1 LSTSSADSTNQ
12 VVYDSANTDDRF
24 SAAMAASRSSLE
36 GVGLDRDGDRM
47 PRADRQ
53 DRGRVLD
60 VNNFNAIRI
69 SLASPEAIRDWSHGE
84 VTKPETINY
93 RTLKPEHGGLFCE
106 RIFGPTR
113 DWECYCG
120 KYKRIRH
127 AGTVCDKCGVEV
139 TRSKVRRERMGHIE
153 LAAPVAHIWFVK
165 GTPTRLGLLLDI
177 TPRNLERILYFASYL
192 VTNVDDDARQS
203 AIEEINEEHEAI
215 VAELRADAEAQLSEI
230 SENVTREV
238 GNLTDSAKKVT
249 AAAQQRSK
257 QELEVLRTDYE
268 ALSAR
273 LGELDGQSAPETI
286 SFGGRLV
293 VEEGEA
299 VNADRIS
306 RLEDAYRAERD
317 RVEKQYDTEAGGADA
332 LSGAE
337 SDQLTY
343 EADERRKKIEDKLAE
358 EIKAEETQRNE
369 VLKQLNDLKELQILS
384 ESQYR
389 ELQEAIP
396 SGVFKAGMGAEAV
409 FEFVKKV
416 DLDQLALD
424 LRTEMQSA
432 SDVKRKKAT
441 KRLRVV
447 EALRKSGNQP
457 AWMIF
462 TALPVIPPELRP
474 MVQLDGGRFATSD
487 LNDLYRR
494 VINRNNRLKRLLEL
508 GAPDIIVRNEKR
520 MLQEAVDALIDNGRR
535 GRVVSGSGKH
545 KLKSLSDLLKGK
557 QGRFRQNLL
566 GKRVDYSGRSV
577 IVVGP
582 RLELDECGLPKRMA
596 LELFKPFV
604 MRKLVDKGFAHN
616 IKAAKRLVERVDSRV
631 WDVLEEVVQDYV
643 VLLNRAPTLHRLGI
657 QAFRVQLIDGSAIQL
672 HPLVCQAF
680 NADFDGDQMAVHVP
694 LSRAAQAEAR
704 ERMLSVRNLLS
715 PSNGDPIVSPTQDI
729 VLGCYYMTSKVN
741 FDEEYAR
748 GTLPRGWGK
757 VFSSME
763 EVKTAYDC
771 GVVDLQAD
779 ITVHTDRYAQQPG
792 EVQKIDTTV
801 GRVIFN
807 MTLPPDIRTF
817 YNDTMGRKQLRAVV
831 ADAYR
836 LFRDPV
842 RVAGVVNDIKQ
853 TGFIYST
860 RGGMTVSV
868 SDVTMSET
876 KPAILAAA
884 DVRAD
889 TLDRQFRRG
898 LVTEEER
905 LRELEVIWNGA
916 RDDLTKDVE
925 DRLHPQNNVW
935 MMADSG
941 AKGNMN
947 QITQMAG
954 MRGLVL
960 DPEGKIIEIPIR
972 SNFREGLTVLEYFI
986 STHGARKGLA
996 DTAIR
1001 TADSGYLT
1009 RRLCDVAQDVMV
1021 TIEDCGTEQG
1031 ITQSRILSDGKRMPD
1046 DDFRAKIIG
1055 RVLAADLVHPET
1067 GEILFEKG
1075 TELTDRFDMPDGS
1088 QRDFV
1093 REVLDAGVMQVI
1105 SRSVL
1110 MCEASHG
1117 VCQQC
1122 YGRDLA
1128 SGKLVERG
1136 EAVGIIAAQSIGEP
1150 GTQLTMRTFHTGG
1163 VARADITS
1171 GLPRVEELFE
1181 ARSPKG
1187 RAVLAE
1193 KEGMVKIE
1201 QTDEGRK
1208 LFIVSEEETVRTYR
1222 LGEGWQPQL
1231 QPGDPVVKD
1240 RTVIALGPDEQK
1252 LTADINGSFIL
1263 DDRTIYVRN
1272 VEQVE
1277 EERAV
1282 PVTYQILV
1290 ESGSTVLPGQQ
1301 LTEGAKDPQDILL
1314 TQGRDDVQSYII
1326 EEVQKVYKAQG
1337 VNTNDKHIE
1346 VMCRQMMRKVSIVH
1360 PGDTDYLPEERIDRF
1375 EFQQI
1380 NEEILAQGGEPAT
1393 AMPVLLGITKA
1404 SLETDS
1410 FLSAASFQ
1418 QTTSVLTEAAINGKV
1433 DQLRGLKENV
1443 IIGKLIPAGT
1453 GFGASL
1459 GLPTAAESLNAA
1471 TLARLEKE
1479 RGEGADAEI
1488 GELMVP
1494 TGVAMLDRPDEDSMF
1509 SITGPQ
1515 DSPLNDDTN

>member
-1 LSTSSADSTNQ
+1 
-12 VVYDSANTDDRF
+12 
-24 SAAMAASRSSLE
+24 
-36 GVGLDRDGDRM
+36 M

>member
-1 LSTSSADSTNQ
+1 MSTPLGESSNLDRLMTNPNGHA
-12 VVYDSANTDDRF
+12 VTATLTPARGG
-24 SAAMAASRSSLE
+24 SSLE
-36 GVGLDRDGDRM
+36 GANIGDRGM
-47 PRADRQ
+47 PRIDRQ

-153 LAAPVAHIWFVK
+153 LAAPVAHIWYVK

-192 VTNVDDDARQS
+192 ITSVDDEARQS
-203 AIEEINEEHEAI
+203 AVAEINEEHEAI
-215 VAELRADAEAQLSEI
+215 VAELRDEAESQLAELDDH
-230 SENVTREV
+230 VTREV

-249 AAAQQRSK
+249 AAASQRSK

-268 ALSAR
+268 SMVAR
-273 LGELDGQSAPETI
+273 LTELDNQSAPETM
-286 SFGGRLV
+286 SFAGRLI
-293 VEEGEA
+293 VEQDEA
-299 VNADRIS
+299 VNADRIT
-306 RLEDAYRAERD
+306 RLEEAYKAERD

-337 SDQLTY
+337 SDQITY
-343 EADERRKKIEDKLAE
+343 EADERRKKIEDKLNE
-358 EIKAEETQRNE
+358 EIKAEAKQRDD
-369 VLKQLNDLKELQILS
+369 VLKQLNDLKPLQILS
-384 ESQYR
+384 EAQYR

-424 LRTEMQSA
+424 LRTEMQA
-432 SDVKRKKAT
+432 VSDVKRKKAT

-447 EALRKSGNQP
+447 EALRKSGNDP

-582 RLELDECGLPKRMA
+582 NLQLDECGLPKRMA

-616 IKAAKRLVERVDSRV
+616 IKAAKRLVERVDVRV
-631 WDVLEEVVQDYV
+631 WDVLEEVVVNYV

-657 QAFRVQLIDGSAIQL
+657 QAFKVQLIDGSAIQL
-672 HPLVCQAF
+672 HPLVCSAF

-694 LSRAAQAEAR
+694 LSQAAQKEAR
-704 ERMLSVRNLLS
+704 ERMLSVKNLLS

-729 VLGCYYMTSKVN
+729 VLGCYYMTSKVT
-741 FDEEYAR
+741 FEEEYPK

-763 EVKTAYDC
+763 EVKIAYDC

-779 ITVHTDRYAQQPG
+779 IVLHTDRYG
-792 EVQKIDTTV
+792 ERQKIETTV
-801 GRVIFN
+801 GRAIFN
-807 MTLPPDIRTF
+807 LTLPPEIRTY

-836 LFRDPV
+836 LFRDPE

-860 RGGMTVSV
+860 RGGMTFAV

-876 KPAILAAA
+876 KPAILKDA
-884 DVRAD
+884 DDRAD

-898 LVTEEER
+898 LVTEDER

-916 RDDLTKDVE
+916 RDRLTDDVE
-925 DRLHPQNNVW
+925 SRLQGQNAVW

-1021 TIEDCGTEQG
+1021 TMEDCGTELG
-1031 ITQSRILSDGKRMPD
+1031 IIQSRETSDGKLIPD

-1055 RVLAADLVHPET
+1055 RVLASDLYHPET
-1067 GEILFEKG
+1067 GELMFEKG
-1075 TELTDRFDMPDGS
+1075 TSLTDRYDMPDGS

-1093 REVLDAGVMQVI
+1093 REVLDSGVRQVH

-1110 MCEASHG
+1110 VCDAAHG
-1117 VCQQC
+1117 VCQNC

-1128 SGKLVERG
+1128 SGKLVEKG

-1163 VARADITS
+1163 VNRADITS

-1187 RAVLAE
+1187 RAILSE
-1193 KEGMVKIE
+1193 KEGRVEVE

-1208 LFIVSEEETVRTYR
+1208 LYIISSEETVRTYR
-1222 LGEGWQPQL
+1222 LDEGWVAQL
-1231 QPGDPVVKD
+1231 QPGDPVIKD
-1240 RTVIALGPDEQK
+1240 KTVIALGPEGEK
-1252 LTADINGSFIL
+1252 MTADINGSFIL

-1272 VEQVE
+1272 VEE
-1277 EERAV
+1277 LREERIV

-1290 ESGSTVLPGQQ
+1290 ENGAEVTPGQQ

-1314 TQGRDDVQSYII
+1314 TQGRDQIQAYII
-1326 EEVQKVYKAQG
+1326 EEVQKVYKSQG

-1360 PGDTDYLPEERIDRF
+1360 PGDTDYLQEERIDRF
-1375 EFQQI
+1375 EFNLI

-1410 FLSAASFQ
+1410 FLSSASFQ
-1418 QTTSVLTEAAINGKV
+1418 ETTRVLTEAAINGKV

-1453 GFGASL
+1453 GFGVNAK
-1459 GLPTAAESLNAA
+1459 LPAPLDAA
-1471 TLARLEKE
+1471 TLARIERE
-1479 RGEGADAEI
+1479 RGEGGDADLT
-1488 GELMVP
+1488 ELMVP
-1494 TGVAMLDRPDEDSMF
+1494 TGVATLERPDEDSMF

-1515 DSPLNDDTN
+1515 DAPLTDEN